1 MSEKVLIVE
10 DEFIVAN
17 DLRLIL
23 QRAGYQ
29 VCGIAPSVKDAL
41 DIIDQHQPGLVI
53 LDIYLKGRQTGIELA
68 KQLKEKHIAFVY
80 LSANSNQRVLE
91 AAKATEPYGFLVK
104 PFREKDVLVTL
115 DVARYRHKHSLESG
129 FRRELL
135 LQDTISQIIAE
146 RIGAEQKCLKIAR
159 TLQSYVPFDYMSA
172 GTLGFLR
179 IGFDEYQVIRNDEL
193 STISGLKP
201 ADLNALQA
209 ATPAD
214 HFTALY
220 NQETFGKILPQYPLK
235 GLLARTFQ
243 LQSHLVMPVLKA
255 GGGLI
260 AFSFYSRRPDAYQPG
275 NAATLGRLQQLLA
288 KVDVPGEQ
296 ANGVIAAPPNTN
308 GCNVAATFDGIIGK
322 SHRLLHVLDH
332 VTQVAPFDTSV
343 LITGESGTGKEKVA
357 WSIHQ
362 LSPRHKKPL
371 IKVNCAALPSNL
383 IESELFGY
391 EKGAFTGATDRRI
404 GKFEQADEGTIF
416 LDEIGEMPLELQVKL
431 LRVLQEKEIE
441 RIGGKSAIK
450 VNVRIIAAT
459 NRNLEK
465 EVAEGR
471 FRLDLYYRLNVF
483 PITLPPLR
491 ERKEDIRLLADSFA
505 AQCTGRIKKP
515 YHGIAPQMMEA
526 LEAWD
531 WPGNIRELENV
542 IEQSVILNDGKSP
555 LELKR
560 PLGNGWLS
568 SLQPATTPPDVQVK
582 TFTDVKKVLQETE
595 RAYILSV
602 LKKTNGR
609 IRGESGAARLL
620 NLNPTTLESRI
631 AKLGIKKEDIS

>member
-53 LDIYLKGRQTGIELA
+53 LDIYLKGKQTGIDLA

-146 RIGAEQKCLKIAR
+146 RISAEQKCLKVAR
-159 TLQSYVPFDYMSA
+159 TLQAYVPFDYMSA
-172 GTLGFLR
+172 GALGFLR
-179 IGFDEYQVIRNDEL
+179 IGFDEYQVIRNEEL
-193 STISGLKP
+193 STISGFKP
-201 ADLNALQA
+201 ADLIALQA

-220 NQETFGKILPQYPLK
+220 NQETFAKILPQYPLK

-275 NAATLGRLQQLLA
+275 DAAILGRLQQLLA
-288 KVDVPGEQ
+288 KVEIPGEQ
-296 ANGVIAAPPNTN
+296 ANEGIAAPPDTN
-308 GCNVAATFDGIIGK
+308 GCDVAATFDGIIGK

-357 WSIHQ
+357 WSVHQ

-441 RIGGKSAIK
+441 RIGGKSPIK

-542 IEQSVILNDGKSP
+542 IEQSVILNDGRSP

-568 SLQPATTPPDVQVK
+568 SLQPAAAPENVQVK

>member
-53 LDIYLKGRQTGIELA
+53 LDIYLKGKQTGIDLA

-115 DVARYRHKHSLESG
+115 DVARYRHQHSLESG

-146 RIGAEQKCLKIAR
+146 RINAEQKCLKIAR
-159 TLQSYVPFDYMSA
+159 TLQSYVTFDYMSA
-172 GTLGFLR
+172 GALGFLR
-179 IGFDEYQVIRNDEL
+179 IGFDEYQVIRNEEL

-275 NAATLGRLQQLLA
+275 DAAILGRVQQLLA
-288 KVDVPGEQ
+288 KVEVPGEQ
-296 ANGVIAAPPNTN
+296 APGVIAAPPGAN
-308 GCNVAATFDGIIGK
+308 GYDVAATFDGIIGK

-491 ERKEDIRLLADSFA
+491 ERKEDISLLADSFA
-505 AQCTGRIKKP
+505 TQCTGRIKKP
-515 YHGIAPQMMEA
+515 YHGIGRQMMEA

-542 IEQSVILNDGKSP
+542 IEQSVILNDGNSP

-568 SLQPATTPPDVQVK
+568 SLQPAAASGDVQVK

>member
-53 LDIYLKGRQTGIELA
+53 LDIYLKGKQTGIDLA

-146 RIGAEQKCLKIAR
+146 RISAEQKCLKVAR
-159 TLQSYVPFDYMSA
+159 TLQAYVPFDYMSA
-172 GTLGFLR
+172 GALGFLR
-179 IGFDEYQVIRNDEL
+179 IGFDEYQVIRNEEL
-193 STISGLKP
+193 STISGFKP
-201 ADLNALQA
+201 ADLIALQA

-220 NQETFGKILPQYPLK
+220 NQEAFGKILPQYPLK

-275 NAATLGRLQQLLA
+275 DAAILGRLQQLLA
-288 KVDVPGEQ
+288 KVEIPGEQ
-296 ANGVIAAPPNTN
+296 ANDGIAAPPDTN
-308 GCNVAATFDGIIGK
+308 GCDVAATFDGIIGK

-357 WSIHQ
+357 WSVHQ

-404 GKFEQADEGTIF
+404 GKFEQADAGTIF

-441 RIGGKSAIK
+441 RIGGKSPIK

-542 IEQSVILNDGKSP
+542 IEQSVILNDGRSP

-568 SLQPATTPPDVQVK
+568 SLQPAAAPENVQVK

>member
-23 QRAGYQ
+23 QRAGYD
-29 VCGIAPSVKDAL
+29 VCGIAPSVPEAL
-41 DIIDQHQPGLVI
+41 NIIEQHRPGLVL
-53 LDIYLKGRQTGIELA
+53 LDIYLRGKQTGIDLA
-68 KQLKEKHIAFVY
+68 MQLKEKHIAFVY

-91 AAKATEPYGFLVK
+91 AAKSTEPYGFLIK
-104 PFREKDVLVTL
+104 PFRERDVLVTL
-115 DVARYRHKHSLESG
+115 DIARYRHGHSLESG
-129 FRRELL
+129 FRRELML
-135 LQDTISQIIAE
+135 HDTLTAIIAE
-146 RIGAEQKCLKIAR
+146 RTHAEQKCLKIAHAI
-159 TLQSYVPFDYMSA
+159 QPYIPFDYMSA
-172 GTLGFLR
+172 GALSLLR
-179 IGFDEYQVIRNDEL
+179 IGFDEYQLIRNEEL
-193 STISGLKP
+193 STISGIKAAELS
-201 ADLNALQA
+201 ALQA
-209 ATPAD
+209 ASPNG
-214 HFTALY
+214 HVTACYDQDSFRQLCRKAP
-220 NQETFGKILPQYPLK
+220 FK
-235 GLLARTFQ
+235 GLLAKVFQ
-243 LQSHLVMPVLKA
+243 LQSHLVMPMLMANGRV
-255 GGGLI
+255 I
-260 AFSFYSRRPDAYQPG
+260 AFSFYSRRPDAYQ
-275 NAATLGRLQQLLA
+275 AAEMALLSRLQQLLTKLDISDTGTA
-288 KVDVPGEQ
+288 DTAATFVPTSTHD
-296 ANGVIAAPPNTN
+296 ADH
-308 GCNVAATFDGIIGK
+308 TFDGIIGK

-343 LITGESGTGKEKVA
+343 LLLGESGTGKEKIA
-357 WSIHQ
+357 RSIHH
-362 LSPRHKKPL
+362 LSPRNKKPL
-371 IKVNCAALPSNL
+371 VKVNCAALPANL

-391 EKGAFTGATDRRI
+391 EKGAFTGATDKRI

-416 LDEIGEMPLELQVKL
+416 LDEIGEMPLEMQVKL

-441 RIGGKSAIK
+441 RIGGKNAIK

-483 PITLPPLR
+483 PIVLPPLR
-491 ERKEDIRLLADSFA
+491 ERKEDIRLLAYSFA
-505 AQCTGRIKKP
+505 EQCCIRVKKSF
-515 YHGIAPQMMEA
+515 HGISDRMMAA
-526 LEAWD
+526 LEDWH

-542 IEQSVILNDGKSP
+542 IEQSVILNDGQSS

-560 PLGNGWLS
+560 ALGNGLLS
-568 SLQPATTPPDVQVK
+568 AAKPDAMPEEAPVK
-582 TFTDVKKVLQETE
+582 TFTDVKKILRETE

-609 IRGESGAARLL
+609 IRGESGAAKLL

>member
-53 LDIYLKGRQTGIELA
+53 LDIYLKGKQTGIDLA

-146 RIGAEQKCLKIAR
+146 QISAEQKCLKVAR
-159 TLQSYVPFDYMSA
+159 TLQAYVPFDYMSA
-172 GTLGFLR
+172 GALGFLR
-179 IGFDEYQVIRNDEL
+179 IGFDEYQVIRNEEL
-193 STISGLKP
+193 STISGFKP
-201 ADLNALQA
+201 AELTALQA

-275 NAATLGRLQQLLA
+275 DAAILGRLQQLLA
-288 KVDVPGEQ
+288 KVEIPGEQ
-296 ANGVIAAPPNTN
+296 AKGGIAAPPDTN
-308 GCNVAATFDGIIGK
+308 GCDVAATFDGIIGK

-357 WSIHQ
+357 WSVHQ

-441 RIGGKSAIK
+441 RIGGKSSIK

-542 IEQSVILNDGKSP
+542 IEQSVILNDGRSP

-560 PLGNGWLS
+560 PLSNGWLS
-568 SLQPATTPPDVQVK
+568 SLQPAAAPENVQVK